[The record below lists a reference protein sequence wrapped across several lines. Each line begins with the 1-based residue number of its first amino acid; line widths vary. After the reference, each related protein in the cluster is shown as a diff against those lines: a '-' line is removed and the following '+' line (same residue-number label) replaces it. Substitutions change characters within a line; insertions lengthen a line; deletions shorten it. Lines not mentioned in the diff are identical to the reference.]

1 MTALRIVQF
10 LAILLTALALVP
22 AGAHLFALPGKV
34 GMTQEEYFTVQDIYR
49 GWSLFG
55 FVLVGALVADLA
67 LMIGM
72 RRDRGPLRLAAT
84 GFGLM
89 ASTLAIFFIWTWP
102 ANQATRNWTVP
113 TPDWEALRMQWEFA
127 HAGAALLTFVAL
139 CCVVLAV
146 LRGGEGNGRRRIFG

>member
-1 MTALRIVQF
+1 VTALRIVQF

-34 GMTQEEYFTVQDIYR
+34 DMTQAQYFTVQDIYR
-49 GWSLFG
+49 GWSIFG
-55 FVLVGALVADLA
+55 FVLIGALAADLA

-72 RRDRGPLRLAAT
+72 WRDRGPLRLAAT
-84 GFGLM
+84 AFCLM

-113 TPDWEALRMQWEFA
+113 TPDWEQLRVQWEFA
-127 HAGAALLTFVAL
+127 HAGNAILTFIAL
-139 CCVVLAV
+139 CCVILAV
-146 LRGGEGNGRRRIFG
+146 LRAGEGSGRRRIFG